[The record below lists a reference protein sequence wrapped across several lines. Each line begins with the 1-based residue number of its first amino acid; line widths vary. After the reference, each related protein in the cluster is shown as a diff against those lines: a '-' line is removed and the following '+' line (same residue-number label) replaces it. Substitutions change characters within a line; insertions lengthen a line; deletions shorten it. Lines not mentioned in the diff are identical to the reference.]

1 MPTPSLDMTPAQ
13 RALRLHNLRLDLAQK
28 LELSRS
34 VLKHES
40 EKLCR
45 EISELYKQIRELE

>member
-13 RALRLHNLRLDLAQK
+13 RALRLHNLRMDLAKK

-45 EISELYKQIRELE
+45 EISELYRQIRELE